1 MHVGT
6 PEAYLKTLIRQLN
19 SVNVATSYLED
30 EEREEFA
37 PELHQALRACQMT
50 SLLYG
55 HTVVAVAGS
64 QGAGKTTLVRELY
77 EIDTCW
83 LAGNEGQGERVPVM
97 VLEDAAVT
105 APQAFLYKWTDDLGA
120 DGMRG
125 TPVSPAV
132 FKDATR
138 AWGELTLA
146 LPVLRVPVRHGGGRP
161 NTGFM
166 LLPGYEEINRHNQSW
181 QEFMRLALVASSA
194 CVLVTDGSL
203 LAQQQDI
210 MLFDLKE
217 QQLAGVYPVIAITKT
232 EEMEE
237 EHLAELRATASA
249 RFEVPTTSVV
259 CTGSG
264 NVEAWQRSLLAALGR
279 NGGIGAEARSRQLQ
293 DLEKLSRMVGVVVNE
308 ARRAIRRRE
317 DLSDDGGTLLDVL
330 EELKQATTETRDA
343 YKKRLDTA
351 LDDVAALAGKDAATD
366 YNATEAGWQNAG
378 RQVWDW
384 ASLASHK
391 GEQRA
396 ADRLQTAVLNR
407 GGGAAFALT
416 HAALLAD
423 LAKDK
428 LTLPI
433 TPSTAPGQEAMFEH
447 ADAPGGNPL
456 ATLGTLVT
464 VRRRP
469 DSDAPS
475 RQQAQSLRQEIR
487 QLPAIATTYLSAV
500 QTAVIESAA
509 PEKVSSLPDL
519 LKQGT
524 STISN
529 MNGLTKDLI
538 KAAAAVLVIDVADGE
553 IDSIPGLING
563 IAAAVSGIGAAFA
576 GGAGVTGAGAAA
588 ATGTGAAAA
597 AGGAAG
603 TTAAVAAGTT
613 ATAVAAGAGLAI
625 GAAVVAYAGIE
636 LLGRHQAKGAEQA
649 KAAVHAAVRDQKTR
663 HLAAFDEM
671 MDWLRGRVNE
681 RLHVILRLDEALG
694 QRLRAQL
701 AIGDLADARAC
712 FQEEARAQ
720 LA

>member
-1 MHVGT
+1 MHHGT
-6 PEAYLKTLIRQLN
+6 PEAYLKTLVRQLN
-19 SVNVATSYLED
+19 SLNVATSYLED
-30 EEREEFA
+30 DEREEFA

-55 HTVVAVAGS
+55 NTVVAVAGS

-97 VLEDAAVT
+97 VLEDVAVT
-105 APQAFLYKWTDDLGA
+105 APQGFLYKWTDDLGA

-125 TPVSPAV
+125 TPVSPKA

-138 AWGELTLA
+138 AWGGDTLT
-146 LPVLRVPVRHGGGRP
+146 LPVLRVPVRYGGGRP

-181 QEFMRLALVASSA
+181 QEFMRLALVASGA

-210 MLFDLKE
+210 MLVDLKE
-217 QQLAGVYPVIAITKT
+217 QQLAGVNPVIAITKT

-237 EHLAELRATASA
+237 ERRVELRATAST
-249 RFEVPTTSVV
+249 RFGVPAASAI

-264 NVEAWQRSLLAALGR
+264 NIGAWKESLLAALGR
-279 NGGIGAEARSRQLQ
+279 HGGIGVEARSRQLQ
-293 DLEKLSRMVGVVVNE
+293 DLEKLSRMVGVVVSE
-308 ARRAIRRRE
+308 ARRAIRTKE
-317 DLSDDGGTLLDVL
+317 DLSDGGGMLLDVL
-330 EELKQATTETRDA
+330 EELKQATIETRDA
-343 YKKRLDTA
+343 YKKRLDKA
-351 LDDVAALAGKDAATD
+351 LDEVAALAGKAAEAD
-366 YNATEAGWQNAG
+366 YNAAETGWRNAG
-378 RQVWDW
+378 RHVWDW
-384 ASLASHK
+384 ASLTSHK

-396 ADRLQTAVLNR
+396 ADRLQAAVLDQ
-407 GGGAAFALT
+407 GGGAAFAPT

-423 LAKDK
+423 LAKDR
-428 LTLPI
+428 LVLPI
-433 TPSTAPGQEAMFEH
+433 TPAVAPGDGAVIEH
-447 ADAPGGNPL
+447 AGAPGANSL
-456 ATLGTLVT
+456 AMLGTLVA

-469 DSDAPS
+469 DSDTLS
-475 RQQAQSLRQEIR
+475 RQQGQSLRQEIR
-487 QLPAIATTYLSAV
+487 RLPAIAATYLSAM
-500 QTAVIESAA
+500 QTAVVASAA

-519 LKQGT
+519 LQQGT
-524 STISN
+524 ATIGS

-553 IDSIPGLING
+553 IDSIPGLVNG
-563 IAAAVSGIGAAFA
+563 IAAAVSGIGAAFS
-576 GGAGVTGAGAAA
+576 GGITMTGAGAAGA
-588 ATGTGAAAA
+588 AGTGAAAA
-597 AGGAAG
+597 GGASG
-603 TTAAVAAGTT
+603 TGAAVAAGTT

-625 GAAVVAYAGIE
+625 GAAVVAYGGIE
-636 LLGRHQAKGAEQA
+636 ALGRHQAKGAEQA

-671 MDWLRGRVNE
+671 MDWLRGQVNE
-681 RLHVILRLDEALG
+681 RLHVMLRLDEALG

-701 AIGDLADARAC
+701 AISDLADARAC

-720 LA
+720 FV